1 NQINYLIPSGAA
13 NGPATVTVSSGAAGI
28 VEIASV
34 APGLFSANADGQS
47 VAAAVVLQIKAEG
60 AQRIRRVAQF
70 DAGQNRLIAA
80 TIDVRNQ
87 TEQVF
92 LILFGKAFRHG
103 SDLGNVAIRI
113 GNATLAVSY
122 AGAQGGFVGLDQC
135 NVRLPTNLA
144 GAGNV
149 NLTLTVD
156 GNTSNVV
163 TMQIK

>member
-1 NQINYLIPSGAA
+1 
-13 NGPATVTVSSGAAGI
+13 AAGI

-34 APGLFSANADGQS
+34 APGLFSANADGQG
-47 VAAAVVLQIKAEG
+47 VAAAVVLRIKADD
-60 AQRIRRVAQF
+60 AQSFEPVAQF
-70 DAGQNRLIAA
+70 DAGQNRMVAA
-80 TIDVRNQ
+80 PIDVGNR

-92 LILFGKAFRHG
+92 LILFGTAFRHR
-103 SDLGNVAIRI
+103 SDLANVAIRI

-144 GAGNV
+144 GAGKV